1 MRKLFF
7 CLGVAILCSST
18 SSLFAQVQLLNQGPT
33 PAPKLTAS
41 QAEIDD
47 SLPFVPDPQQAI
59 DNPFDLHRSSD
70 AAPSL
75 QAPPTRPQSAQGQE
89 SDPAS
94 LPVGIRHRHRRN
106 AVVDTMSNMGSIA
119 SVPHAA
125 TTQIDWCY
133 GSTKTPNP
141 VADVLLHQECVQGLW
156 DRYPAQRAAECAHM
170 WAKLTASK
178 GCHRCQHGGCG
189 SCSSGNCDSGC
200 TSQPVNRYRAKS
212 SCDSCVHCAANA
224 NAESKKV
231 AAQMASVETGKTE

>member
-18 SSLFAQVQLLNQGPT
+18 SSLFAQVQLLNRGPT
-33 PAPKLTAS
+33 PAPRLTAS
-41 QAEIDD
+41 QAEVED
-47 SLPFVPDPQQAI
+47 SLPFVPETPPSIA
-59 DNPFDLHRSSD
+59 NPFDFQTSTEL
-70 AAPSL
+70 APAL
-75 QAPPTRPQSAQGQE
+75 QAPAVPSQVGQAQAGDPT
-89 SDPAS
+89 S

-106 AVVDTMSNMGSIA
+106 AVVDTMSNLGSIA

-141 VADVLLHQECVQGLW
+141 VADVLLHQECVEGLW

-170 WAKLTASK
+170 WSKLTASK

-189 SCSSGNCDSGC
+189 SKCDSGC
-200 TSQPVNRYRAKS
+200 ASQPVNRYRTNS
-212 SCDSCVHCAANA
+212 SCDTCAHCAANA
-224 NAESKKV
+224 NAEKRKV
-231 AAQMASVETGKTE
+231 AAQMASVETGIAK